1 MANQTAKFG
10 PVLRRKP
17 SGEVTV
23 ETMVAARRLLG
34 HGRRRPAAHPVD
46 SPPGAAGLAAPR
58 CPELHAQICDEWPD
72 PIAACSGVVS
82 LGRFEGILRLWVELN
97 REVAQE
103 YATLV
108 CHNSDKGAADENP
121 IRVQPRFG
129 PRQMT

>member
-1 MANQTAKFG
+1 MADAAL
-10 PVLRRKP
+10 LRI
-17 SGEVTV
+17 
-23 ETMVAARRLLG
+23 RLIPL
-34 HGRRRPAAHPVD
+34 REPLDWLR
-46 SPPGAAGLAAPR
+46 PR

-121 IRVQPRFG
+121 TRVQPRFG